1 LARGPQDRGDDIAR
15 PHIQIWKQLQE
26 LTAFD
31 ALLPGDPPPQKW
43 SDLKS
48 VLWPQGGS
56 EHAGKE
62 AYA

>member
-1 LARGPQDRGDDIAR
+1 
-15 PHIQIWKQLQE
+15 